1 MKEFEYSTDLLYYL
15 HEEMMKE
22 DAKKETIHIL
32 WDWTCCSK
40 KIINFLC
47 DMEKDYEKFVI
58 AFRKYGF
65 EAGSEDYVAEQCSIL
80 GQPYRVIRIT
90 KKICGTVRFYVEE
103 ENYESE

>member
-32 WDWTCCSK
+32 WDWTCDSS
-40 KIINFLC
+40 KIIHFLC
-47 DMEKDYEKFVI
+47 NIDKDVDMMVI
-58 AFRKYGF
+58 AFRESGL
-65 EAGSEDYVAEQCSIL
+65 EAGTEEDVRERCRIL

-90 KKICGTVRFYVEE
+90 KKICGTARFYVEE